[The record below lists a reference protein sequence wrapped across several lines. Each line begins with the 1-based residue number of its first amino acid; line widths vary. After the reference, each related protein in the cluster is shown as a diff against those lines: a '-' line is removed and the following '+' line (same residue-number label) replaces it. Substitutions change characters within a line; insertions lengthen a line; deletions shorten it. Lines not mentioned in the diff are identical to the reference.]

1 MRGLP
6 PVVIPDARLLA
17 DAAARVVRDVAAQA
31 IADRGTFRVAFPGG
45 RTPRALLERLA
56 SEPYRE
62 QIEWGRVV
70 VLFADERAVPPD
82 HADSNYR
89 LVREALLDPL
99 GAEAPIARRMA
110 ADSPDL
116 EQAARDYALEL
127 EVPLDLLVLGIGE
140 DGHIASLFPGSPWL
154 RASDARVGAV
164 TDSPKPPARRL
175 TLLPRALAE
184 ARMVLVLATGAEK
197 AGAAAE
203 AFAESGDASK
213 CPARL
218 VRDGAWLLDAA
229 AAGEWGGSAA
239 GA

>member
-1 MRGLP
+1 MAGP
-6 PVVIPDARLLA
+6 TPVVIPDAVLLT

-31 IADRGTFRVAFPGG
+31 IAEHGSFRVAFPGG
-45 RTPRALLERLA
+45 RTPRALLQRLA
-56 SEPYRE
+56 SEPFRS

-99 GAEAPIARRMA
+99 GADAPIARRML

-127 EVPLDLLVLGIGE
+127 EQPLDLLVLGVGE
-140 DGHIASLFPGSPWL
+140 DGHIASLFPGSANL
-154 RASDARVGAV
+154 VAGGGRVGVV
-164 TDSPKPPARRL
+164 TESPKPPARRL

-184 ARMVLVLATGAEK
+184 ARTILVLATGADK
-197 AGAAAE
+197 AAAV
-203 AFAESGDASK
+203 AAALAEEGDVAA

-218 VRDGAWLLDAA
+218 VRNAVWLLDA
-229 AAGEWGGSAA
+229 EAA
-239 GA
+239 GADGVPFGI